1 MMISTMC
8 LFDTTGMRGFDK
20 QYISRVSRQKLPL
33 HPQDL
38 LLWNLYQFRLVEQQ
52 QPGQKIHTE
61 YGLISLQIFCKTYK
75 TSLDYHPGS
84 ASEMTE
90 HHGSNEHNEW

>member
-1 MMISTMC
+1 MC

-38 LLWNLYQFRLVEQQ
+38 LQWNLYQFRLVEQQ

-61 YGLISLQIFCKTYK
+61 
-75 TSLDYHPGS
+75 
-84 ASEMTE
+84 
-90 HHGSNEHNEW
+90 